1 MCFQWQ
7 DAPAQVRSP
16 LIAGTAVLAP
26 QPFPATRATYLS
38 ADVWQPVSWPHWNKC
53 HQHLFLQARSPG
65 ACWRENLAFPFHS
78 AASSL
83 PESAYLRQGLQN
95 KKGKTAWPCSYLFI
109 YLFSSRIYLFESWY
123 NPKICKSY
131 PLAIAFLSL
140 TVPVCIIKLNSAPA
154 DVNRC
159 FSGRAG
165 YSPWGLTLPL
175 HCSLGRWW
183 HFAICAWHSHLWRM
197 LIW

>member
-1 MCFQWQ
+1 MPSAFV
-7 DAPAQVRSP
+7 PAGKITWSMLAWKRS
-16 LIAGTAVLAP
+16 LYFSFSCLL
-26 QPFPATRATYLS
+26 FTR
-38 ADVWQPVSWPHWNKC
+38 VS
-53 HQHLFLQARSPG
+53 LFASRASEQERKDNLTLQ
-65 ACWRENLAFPFHS
+65 
-78 AASSL
+78 
-83 PESAYLRQGLQN
+83 
-95 KKGKTAWPCSYLFI
+95 LFI
-109 YLFSSRIYLFESWY
+109 YLFSSRNNLFESWY
-123 NPKICKSY
+123 NPKICKFY